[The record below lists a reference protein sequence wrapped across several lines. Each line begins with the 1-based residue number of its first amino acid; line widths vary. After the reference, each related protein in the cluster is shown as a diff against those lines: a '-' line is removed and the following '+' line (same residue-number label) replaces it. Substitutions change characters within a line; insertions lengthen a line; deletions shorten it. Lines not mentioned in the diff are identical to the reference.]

1 MLKLRKC
8 ITYEL
13 ILNLMTPKHL
23 RKGQR
28 YVYRCV
34 AAPLLLSTVC
44 KHLGTEKTSCWTFE
58 RNVVPFLSHGGCWT
72 AQKSSYFWFHDT
84 LVFSASK
91 SDVLFCRFVNLCPS
105 LLLGIK
111 RTSADLFPINLISC
125 ELFLELFLFST
136 TSFYSLLLPPSQLF
150 ETCYCH
156 HSQNELIFF

>member
-13 ILNLMTPKHL
+13 ILNLMTPTHL
-23 RKGQR
+23 RKGQC
-28 YVYRCV
+28 YVYHCV

-91 SDVLFCRFVNLCPS
+91 SHVLFYRLVNLCPF
-105 LLLGIK
+105 
-111 RTSADLFPINLISC
+111 TSGYKKNIS
-125 ELFLELFLFST
+125 
-136 TSFYSLLLPPSQLF
+136 
-150 ETCYCH
+150 
-156 HSQNELIFF
+156 